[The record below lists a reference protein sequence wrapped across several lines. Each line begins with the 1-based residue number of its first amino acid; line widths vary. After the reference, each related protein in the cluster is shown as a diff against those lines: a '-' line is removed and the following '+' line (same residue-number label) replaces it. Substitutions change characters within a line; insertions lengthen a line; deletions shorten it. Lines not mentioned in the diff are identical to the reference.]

1 MKKKIFAV
9 ASLALICASTAFAQ
23 GMRCR
28 NEAESTGMS
37 DNEYERSGITEQR
50 FDFSVPFYGRLKD
63 GKADGRERITP
74 GNYGIAFISANTDA
88 IVFDNRHSIE
98 IFLNPIVGTYRRGPH
113 LFSYGIGISAKDLVI
128 IEEMMTKT
136 EDGKFVATDWPE
148 YSKNR
153 TSRLE
158 VASVA
163 FPVTYSYDIS
173 NGVGFTVGP
182 VLNLNVYSSL
192 TNRYKIDGEKQKV
205 KYSKVHCNPVTVDL
219 MLQINVQDFGFYVR
233 YSPMNLMNTKY
244 WPGFQQWSAGLTL
257 NL

>member
-1 MKKKIFAV
+1 MKKIIFVV
-9 ASLALICASTAFAQ
+9 ASLALICASTALAQ
-23 GMRCR
+23 E
-28 NEAESTGMS
+28 NTDLNVAENDVYEKRKMS
-37 DNEYERSGITEQR
+37 DQR
-50 FDFSVPFYGRLKD
+50 FDFSVPFYGRLNGIG
-63 GKADGRERITP
+63 GKERITP

-88 IVFDNRHSIE
+88 IVFDNRHSME

-205 KYSKVHCNPVTVDL
+205 KYSKVHCNPVTVDM

>member
-1 MKKKIFAV
+1 MKKRIFAV
-9 ASLALICASTAFAQ
+9 ASLALICASTVLAQ
-23 GMRCR
+23 ELDGLENNVSEKR
-28 NEAESTGMS
+28 EMS
-37 DNEYERSGITEQR
+37 DQR
-50 FDFSVPFYGRLKD
+50 FDFSVPFYGRLNGTGEK
-63 GKADGRERITP
+63 ERITP

-88 IVFDNRHSIE
+88 IVFDNRHSME

-113 LFSYGIGISAKDLVI
+113 LFSYGIGISAKDLVT

-136 EDGKFVATDWPE
+136 EDGKFVANDWPE

-158 VASVA
+158 VASIA

-192 TNRYKIDGEKQKV
+192 TNKYKLDGEKQKV
-205 KYSKVHCNPVTVDL
+205 KYSKVHCNPMTVDL
-219 MLQINVQDFGFYVR
+219 MLQINIQDFGFYVR